1 MRSASSDRA
10 GSAPYDSRGARHPV
24 TIMAEQMTD
33 VFLDLG
39 YGVAEGPE
47 VEAGWFA
54 FDALNMDD
62 RHPSRAPGRAFHVEN
77 PSAPGRGSGL
87 VLRPHTSPVQVR
99 AMLDTPPPLRVVC
112 TGRVFRPDTADAT
125 HSPVFHQVEGLAVDL
140 GLTMVD
146 LKKTLDHFAV
156 SMFGRGTVTR
166 LRTHH
171 FAYTDPSAEVDVE
184 CAVCR
189 DTAEEDPAAAPPEG
203 APGAPSANPCG
214 TCGGEGWIEWGGCG
228 MVHPRV
234 LAACG
239 VDPHRYGA
247 FAFGMGVERTLML
260 RHGLRDMRDVVDGD
274 VRFPLGMDELAPGR
288 PRARPF
294 PRTTSA
300 ITATTRAVP
309 AARAVPDM
317 ETIPLARGHGAR
329 SVRRREA
336 GAGLPRSQH
345 LRRRIGHALAGAGY
359 VETPCFPFVCDA
371 AWDAFGLAPDDPRRA
386 TLTLTNPISP
396 REPSLRTTLLPGL
409 LAALGLNL
417 ARGNHAPALFE
428 QGTVFVPLAG
438 GGLPPVPRA
447 DRRPTDDQLDA
458 LNTAIPAQPR
468 HLAAALT
475 GESSWARAV
484 DAARTAAHIMG
495 AGLVTRPTE
504 YAPWLPGRCLELLVG
519 EAVLGHAGELRA
531 GTVQAL
537 GLPPRTS
544 AMEIDLTA
552 MEHLTDLGSA

>member
-1 MRSASSDRA
+1 MRSASSGRA
-10 GSAPYDSRGARHPV
+10 GSAPRDSRGARHPV
-24 TIMAEQMTD
+24 TVMAEQMTD

-39 YGVAEGPE
+39 YRVAEGPE
-47 VEAGWFA
+47 VEAEWFS

-62 RHPSRAPGRAFHVEN
+62 RHPSRAPERTFYVEH
-77 PSAPGRGSGL
+77 PSAPGRRSGL
-87 VLRPHTSPVQVR
+87 VLRTHTSPVQVR
-99 AMLDTPPPLRVVC
+99 AMLGTPPPLRVVC
-112 TGRVFRPDTADAT
+112 TGRAYRPDPADAT

-146 LKKTLDHFAV
+146 LKKTLDHFATSV
-156 SMFGRGTVTR
+156 FGSGTATR
-166 LRTHH
+166 LRTHRS
-171 FAYTDPSAEVDVE
+171 AYTDPSAEVDVE

-189 DTAEEDPAAAPPEG
+189 GTGAEDRAAVPREG
-203 APGAPSANPCG
+203 AAGDAPADPCG

-260 RHGLRDMRDVVDGD
+260 RHGLKDMRDVVDGD
-274 VRFPLGMDELAPGR
+274 VRFPLGMDEFAPGR
-288 PRARPF
+288 PRPRPL
-294 PRTTSA
+294 PR
-300 ITATTRAVP
+300 ATPPTRAVP

-329 SVRRREA
+329 AARRREA
-336 GAGLPRSQH
+336 GGGLTRSQN

-386 TLTLTNPISP
+386 ALTLTNPISP

-417 ARGNHAPALFE
+417 TRGNPAPALFE
-428 QGTVFVPLAG
+428 QGTVFVPPAS

-519 EAVLGHAGELRA
+519 GAVLGHAGELRA

-552 MEHLTDLGSA
+552 MEHLTDLGSR